1 MHVIAELEKRLRDSR
16 RLLELEEE
24 HLTRVRAAGLDSSDA
39 EWLLG
44 LRRRYIERLEQRHD
58 HIVARRLAAHAKAN
72 VPLSSV
78 AGEDLPLARVKD
90 HAASLAEPGVAVSA
104 TSDADRASP
113 R

>member
-78 AGEDLPLARVKD
+78 AGEDLPLAR